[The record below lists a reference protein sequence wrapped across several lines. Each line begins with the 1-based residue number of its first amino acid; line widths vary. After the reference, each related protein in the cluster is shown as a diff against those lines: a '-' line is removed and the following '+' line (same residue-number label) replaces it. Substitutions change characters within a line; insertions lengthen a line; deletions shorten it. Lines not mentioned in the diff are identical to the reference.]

1 MVQCRY
7 DWHQTATNVVVAVY
21 AKKYHY
27 AQSFVEVN
35 PIRLH
40 VSLVFPEQEN
50 AKFDLDLELRGVRA
64 RMLLLC
70 DEHVHNSF
78 SLQIINVEKA
88 SVQMYGTKVEITLP
102 KQEPGS
108 WPKLNIPRDILP
120 AVKKTTTK
128 NEPSADQTSDD
139 EFSDL
144 DDIQTVHSYGLKLSE
159 LSMQNPNDLD

>member
-1 MVQCRY
+1 M
-7 DWHQTATNVVVAVY
+7 
-21 AKKYHY
+21 
-27 AQSFVEVN
+27 N

-64 RMLLLC
+64 WIFILFV
-70 DEHVHNSF
+70 EYVHNHV

-108 WPKLNIPRDILP
+108 WPKLNIPREILP
-120 AVKKTTTK
+120 AVKKTTAK
-128 NEPSADQTSDD
+128 NEPNTDQTSDD
-139 EFSDL
+139 EFVDL
-144 DDIQTVHSYGLKLSE
+144 DDIQSVNSHGLKLSE
-159 LSMQNPNDLD
+159 LSMQNPNNLDW